1 MNAARGQE
9 EDVAR
14 TDGVVGQQVGDRV
27 VLDAGGVFGRRHP
40 LGESRAEVRP
50 LVRRHDVPHFGLA
63 FRPVAFP
70 GQLVVRVYLDREVL
84 PCVDELDEQRKL
96 FAEALEVG
104 FSQQRGAMAGDQ
116 PGQRRAG
123 LGTFGHD
130 RLVALDARQFPA
142 FAYLFLVGDDPLV
155 GDDLLAAPEHRLE
168 NGFELI
174 HIHIESTVFL
184 FCCFH
189 WRLSSWLSAKA

>member
-1 MNAARGQE
+1 MASLAASGAAPRVAVGVAAVEVVDAVGDVRRLLDFGDEGAGADRVHAARGQE

-40 LGESRAEVRP
+40 LGESRAEMRP

-63 FRPVAFP
+63 LRPVAFP
-70 GQLVVRVYLDREVL
+70 GRLVVRVYLDREVL

-104 FSQQRGAMAGDQ
+104 FSPAARRRGGRSA
-116 PGQRRAG
+116 RAASC
-123 LGTFGHD
+123 
-130 RLVALDARQFPA
+130 RPR
-142 FAYLFLVGDDPLV
+142 
-155 GDDLLAAPEHRLE
+155 DLRPRPTRCH
-168 NGFELI
+168 
-174 HIHIESTVFL
+174 
-184 FCCFH
+184 
-189 WRLSSWLSAKA
+189 